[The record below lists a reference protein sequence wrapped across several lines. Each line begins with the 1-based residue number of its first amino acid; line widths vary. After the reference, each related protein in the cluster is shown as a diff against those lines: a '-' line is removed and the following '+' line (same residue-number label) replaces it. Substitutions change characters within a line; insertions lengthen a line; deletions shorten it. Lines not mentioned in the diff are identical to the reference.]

1 MVSPNVS
8 INSFRESFKVE
19 KQFPFILLTQ
29 MGEKSLL
36 NLQEFRSLIDP
47 VQNNYVE
54 LNANQVAKMLFV
66 TESGKEVEFYNTI
79 IGDDESLMGGY
90 GYICPKKRNNQE
102 IHSDRGNHQVYYF
115 VPKFIKEDLFD
126 AEEDTHC
133 LGLEPV
139 ASVQKVKLILGGDQ
153 KSGVC
158 FMIILCLQPRK
169 NPFIFNTGNLKS
181 SILNIEKKTISFNV
195 STNNTSRELVCRSDC
210 SHNVVNFIILD
221 IDLKV
226 VFILVMIF
234 VYAGGKMVQRYKMF
248 IGSDATFKGGYGY
261 IYSKRANNQE
271 IHQEGKDRRVL
282 FFVIISFVSEENLE
296 AEVCIHQVQ
305 HILKFLVTEVGVIY
319 CVCKSS
325 GNLIKRKEFLL
336 GSWLFNMLFV
346 KFCRARV
353 FSWLL
358 FLLLCTVFSSDLF
371 GVSRHK
377 YSVISGMHDSG
388 GGPISVVMIHDGGII
403 GMVLV
408 STMPFFESFHY
419 EGEVCC
425 SVTWFISWLSR
436 SFASNYPPG
445 GQIKST
451 NHTIEHP
458 AVVSGQRSP
467 SSSEDG

>member
-1 MVSPNVS
+1 MLFVTEIGKEVKFYNTIIGDDESLMGGYGYVYPKKRNNQEIHSDRGNHQVNNFVPKFIKGDLFDAEEDAHYLGLEPVASVQKVKLVLSEDQKSEVCFTKILCCLQPQRNPFIFSTRNLKSPILIIEKRMVSLNVS

-19 KQFPFILLTQ
+19 EQFPFILLTQ
-29 MGEKSLL
+29 MGEKRLL
-36 NLQEFRSLIDP
+36 NMQVFRSLIDP

-54 LNANQVAKMLFV
+54 LNASQVAKMSFV

-79 IGDDESLMGGY
+79 IGDDESLMGGC
-90 GYICPKKRNNQE
+90 GYIYLKKRNNQE

-115 VPKFIKEDLFD
+115 VPKFIKGDLFD

-139 ASVQKVKLILGGDQ
+139 ASVQRVKLILGENQ

-158 FMIILCLQPRK
+158 FMIVLCLQPRK

-181 SILNIEKKTISFNV
+181 SILNIEKKTISFSV
-195 STNNTSRELVCRSDC
+195 STNNASREVICRSDC

-226 VFILVMIF
+226 MFILVMIF
-234 VYAGGKMVQRYKMF
+234 VSAGGKMVQRYKMF

-261 IYSKRANNQE
+261 IYSKKVNNQG

-305 HILKFLVTEVGVIY
+305 HILKFLVTEIGVIY

-325 GNLIKRKEFLL
+325 GNLIKRSEFLL
-336 GSWLFNMLFV
+336 
-346 KFCRARV
+346 
-353 FSWLL
+353 
-358 FLLLCTVFSSDLF
+358 FLGCS
-371 GVSRHK
+371 
-377 YSVISGMHDSG
+377 I
-388 GGPISVVMIHDGGII
+388 
-403 GMVLV
+403 
-408 STMPFFESFHY
+408 
-419 EGEVCC
+419 CC
-425 SVTWFISWLSR
+425 L
-436 SFASNYPPG
+436 
-445 GQIKST
+445 
-451 NHTIEHP
+451 
-458 AVVSGQRSP
+458 
-467 SSSEDG
+467 